1 MIRSKYMQLKAKRW
15 RHTEWHPYKNLRGQS
30 LPQIDNDVYAFLDV
44 RCPACMPTTSHQTD
58 FSCRTCKGTGEV
70 DLETARKFIF
80 DSEDKY

>member
-1 MIRSKYMQLKAKRW
+1 MIRSKYIQLLDKGRRWHRPNKDYKRG
-15 RHTEWHPYKNLRGQS
+15 PS

-44 RCPACMPTTSHQTD
+44 RCPEYMPTTSHQTD

>member
-15 RHTEWHPYKNLRGQS
+15 HPPSRDFKRGPS

-44 RCPACMPTTSHQTD
+44 RCPECMPTTSHQTD